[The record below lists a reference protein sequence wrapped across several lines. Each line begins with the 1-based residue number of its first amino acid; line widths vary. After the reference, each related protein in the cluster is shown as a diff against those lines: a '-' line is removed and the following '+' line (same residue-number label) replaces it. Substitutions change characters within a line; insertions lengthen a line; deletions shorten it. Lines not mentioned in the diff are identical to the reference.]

1 MAVTRSAPSLLS
13 GDLAGVQTE
22 VEKRHDESIQRLQH
36 WIRNPSI
43 SAEDRGMDEGCELL
57 IRMARE
63 AGFQKAARID
73 TDGHPGVFA
82 TLDAG
87 APRTFG
93 LYFMYDVKQADPAE
107 CRDRRQARVRQGA
120 HGSRRGQPERT

>member
-1 MAVTRSAPSLLS
+1 MAATRPAPSLLS
-13 GDLAGVQTE
+13 GDLARIQTE

-36 WIRNPSI
+36 WVRNPSI

-57 IRMARE
+57 VRMARE

-87 APRTFG
+87 APE
-93 LYFMYDVKQADPAE
+93 Q
-107 CRDRRQARVRQGA
+107 
-120 HGSRRGQPERT
+120 

>member
-1 MAVTRSAPSLLS
+1 
-13 GDLAGVQTE
+13 
-22 VEKRHDESIQRLQH
+22 
-36 WIRNPSI
+36 
-43 SAEDRGMDEGCELL
+43 MDEGCELL

-87 APRTFG
+87 APRTYVAGMRLAF
-93 LYFMYDVKQADPAE
+93 
-107 CRDRRQARVRQGA
+107 R
-120 HGSRRGQPERT
+120 